1 MRAAGILAMMFILL
15 GSSALAAEV
24 VIDDDRMA
32 VVDGERAFILGLY
45 ENPKEDAVLE
55 QLADAGFNLVRASAN
70 QESLDRLWERGLHAW
85 LTTGYSIDLSSD
97 ADGRVKKLDKMV
109 ADFASHPALM
119 VWEVPDEALWNC
131 WYQPYTWRVN
141 TEAKL
146 QAERIEKLEDE
157 SLKAKLHAMQEESFA
172 CWRRGDIKGRETV
185 CDAIWAALGEES
197 PKPGLNL
204 SDSSKRVETMAGGFL
219 KGYQHLRQQDP
230 AHPVWMNHA
239 PRNQL
244 RDLSLFNQAA
254 DIVGCDIYPAPWSTN
269 THTDLPVK
277 TLAAVGAYTNRMQAA
292 SPTKPVWMV
301 LQGCGWAD
309 LDANAS
315 EETIRLKRRPKFKET
330 RFMAYDAVV
339 HGARGILYWGTSY
352 IEKDSEMWE
361 DLLRVAKEMSDL
373 QPVLSAPDAD
383 LAVSVEIGPTWASVE
398 QAVEVLPKRVKGKT
412 WFVVVNEYHEP
423 LSYTITGMDA
433 LDGIMY
439 SDQADAREVTVKHG
453 SLTLTIGG
461 LGVQILEP
469 R

>member
-1 MRAAGILAMMFILL
+1 MRTVGILAMMFILL

-24 VIDDDRMA
+24 VLDADRMA

-97 ADGRVKKLDKMV
+97 AENREQKLDKMV

-131 WYQPYTWRVN
+131 WYGPYLWRIN
-141 TEAKL
+141 TEPNL
-146 QAERIEKLEDE
+146 QTARIGKLEDE
-157 SLKAKLHAMQEESFA
+157 ALQAKLKEMQRESFA
-172 CWRRGDIKGRETV
+172 CWKRGDIQGRERL

-197 PKPGLNL
+197 PQRHRNVSDAPG
-204 SDSSKRVETMAGGFL
+204 RVATMADGFL
-219 KGYQHLRQQDP
+219 KGYKRLRQKDP

-254 DIVGCDIYPAPWSTN
+254 DIVGCDIYPVPWSTN
-269 THTDLPVK
+269 THSDLPIK
-277 TLAAVGAYTNRMQAA
+277 TLAATGAYTKRMQAA
-292 SPTKPVWMV
+292 SPSKPVWMV

-309 LDANAS
+309 LDAKAS
-315 EETIRLKRRPKFKET
+315 EETKRIKRRPNYKET

-361 DLLRVAKEMSDL
+361 DLLRLGREMSAL
-373 QPVLSAPDAD
+373 QPVLSAPDAELD
-383 LAVSVEIGPTWASVE
+383 VSVEIGPTWGSVE
-398 QAVEVLPKRVKGKT
+398 DAVQVLPKRVKDTVG
-412 WFVVVNEYHEP
+412 FIVVNESNDP
-423 LSYTITGMDA
+423 LTYTLSGLEA
-433 LDGIMY
+433 LNGVVYADG
-439 SDQADAREVTVKHG
+439 SDSRAASVENG
-453 SLTLTIGG
+453 SLSLSIGG
-461 LGVQILEP
+461 HGVRILQP